1 MVSKTNVILSIRD
14 KNNHIDFKLNL
25 MKRKEVI
32 QLFKK
37 LCVIGIVFSILCS
50 GGISNFVYA
59 TEDSEV
65 VLDKNELVPNEM
77 QENKEVGASVENEI
91 NEGEVPTEQLTE
103 DATLEEKQEG
113 NDGVASETTQPEQKE
128 EKLDMQSPPRP
139 SSKSSKA
146 EKSIA
151 QPTAINSIFTD
162 AAVAELIRSTLK
174 KSSVSDTVTQGEL
187 DSITTLKAT
196 NKGIVTL
203 NGLENLPNLRT
214 LDLYLNQISD
224 VSPLGTLSNLSTLN
238 LTSNR
243 ITDISPLGNLTSLK
257 ILYLDNNNIN
267 TLDALKNLTTLEEL
281 YLIGIHAINLSALEN
296 LTNLRVLDLKN
307 NQINDLEPLKNM
319 ISLKRLDLS
328 NNQISDVSSLGNL
341 SNLETLILNKNK
353 INNISPLGNL
363 VTLISLEL
371 NNNQLSDLNPL
382 DKLTNL
388 EGLNLGNNQ
397 VNDISALKTLTK
409 LKILILNGNQLSE
422 VSALEKL
429 TSLERLELG
438 RNKINE
444 VSSLGNLVNL
454 KNLQLQENQINDISA
469 LTTLTGLQ
477 TLYLYNNQIRD
488 IHYLSALTNI
498 TVLNITN
505 QSINLPEVN
514 WSNPLNI
521 TNTTIDENGNLIS
534 PSWISEQGVYDGSKI
549 IWTDL
554 NNDDQSLSYKWSKTI
569 TVGKVNSIFSGTI
582 SVDITKLNYY
592 SVSFVADGTIDTNSV
607 ATDDLLIEP
616 AEPIKSGYTF
626 KGWYDELTNG
636 KKWDFASDKMPA
648 QDLTLYAQFNINSYT
663 ATFNADGKVVDDQK
677 VNYENLVTE
686 SVAPVKQGYT
696 FKGWY
701 DDPIKG
707 KKWDF
712 ASDKMPAKDVNLYA
726 QYVETPI
733 SGGGVGVKPPS
744 VEPAP
749 AIPTESKDG
758 NSIDSTNRMPTWNQ
772 KDKGS
777 VVGSNLVYGQDNEK
791 KSILLSTLPKTGEDK
806 MGWAVIILGVVL
818 LMSGFG
824 LLLFKRKKVHS

>member
-203 NGLENLPNLRT
+203 NGLENLPNLST

-307 NQINDLEPLKNM
+307 NQINDL
-319 ISLKRLDLS
+319 
-328 NNQISDVSSLGNL
+328 
-341 SNLETLILNKNK
+341 
-353 INNISPLGNL
+353 
-363 VTLISLEL
+363 
-371 NNNQLSDLNPL
+371 
-382 DKLTNL
+382 
-388 EGLNLGNNQ
+388 
-397 VNDISALKTLTK
+397 
-409 LKILILNGNQLSE
+409 
-422 VSALEKL
+422 
-429 TSLERLELG
+429 
-438 RNKINE
+438 
-444 VSSLGNLVNL
+444 
-454 KNLQLQENQINDISA
+454 
-469 LTTLTGLQ
+469 
-477 TLYLYNNQIRD
+477 
-488 IHYLSALTNI
+488 
-498 TVLNITN
+498 
-505 QSINLPEVN
+505 
-514 WSNPLNI
+514 
-521 TNTTIDENGNLIS
+521 
-534 PSWISEQGVYDGSKI
+534 
-549 IWTDL
+549 
-554 NNDDQSLSYKWSKTI
+554 
-569 TVGKVNSIFSGTI
+569 
-582 SVDITKLNYY
+582 
-592 SVSFVADGTIDTNSV
+592 
-607 ATDDLLIEP
+607 
-616 AEPIKSGYTF
+616 
-626 KGWYDELTNG
+626 
-636 KKWDFASDKMPA
+636 
-648 QDLTLYAQFNINSYT
+648 
-663 ATFNADGKVVDDQK
+663 
-677 VNYENLVTE
+677 
-686 SVAPVKQGYT
+686 
-696 FKGWY
+696 
-701 DDPIKG
+701 
-707 KKWDF
+707 
-712 ASDKMPAKDVNLYA
+712 
-726 QYVETPI
+726 
-733 SGGGVGVKPPS
+733 
-744 VEPAP
+744 
-749 AIPTESKDG
+749 
-758 NSIDSTNRMPTWNQ
+758 
-772 KDKGS
+772 
-777 VVGSNLVYGQDNEK
+777 
-791 KSILLSTLPKTGEDK
+791 
-806 MGWAVIILGVVL
+806 
-818 LMSGFG
+818 
-824 LLLFKRKKVHS
+824 